1 LEAFVAD
8 WYASVYLGVRV
19 DYRARLL
26 PRGGIEDVGSL
37 DELDFFPLSSV
48 RGSFLYLFII
58 FIYCGAR
65 GVRVGGVEVLPPR
78 GALLGGFG
86 GNFEGGCLDGAVDTF
101 LRFALAR
108 SGGWGWRSFV

>member
-1 LEAFVAD
+1 
-8 WYASVYLGVRV
+8 
-19 DYRARLL
+19 
-26 PRGGIEDVGSL
+26 
-37 DELDFFPLSSV
+37 
-48 RGSFLYLFII
+48 
-58 FIYCGAR
+58 
-65 GVRVGGVEVLPPR
+65 VRVGGVEVLPPR